1 MEHSEQEIIWPRAMD
16 RQMRKAL
23 SFSLVMVALSGCQ
36 GPLPGINGL
45 THPGRV
51 PPPPTGSY
59 QVPGSYSGATGVNAP
74 SGVKS
79 PTPATG
85 TGVAPTVGSLPS
97 GSPFVDQV
105 ASAQNQLKQ
114 ATDSA
119 RSAVM
124 QSTQN
129 LQNQVEQA
137 SARADKMG
145 AGVVQ
150 ASQILSD
157 SAMGALPPM
166 PPSASGTN
174 GSLSDQGGT
183 TFTDPNAQW
192 RKPTPR

>member
-1 MEHSEQEIIWPRAMD
+1 MEQSEQAIIWPRAMD

-45 THPGRV
+45 TQPGRV

-59 QVPGSYSGATGVNAP
+59 QVPGSYSGA
-74 SGVKS
+74 K
-79 PTPATG
+79 PATG

-119 RSAVM
+119 RAAVM

-150 ASQILSD
+150 ASQILSE
-157 SAMGALPPM
+157 SALGALPAV
-166 PPSASGTN
+166 PPSTPGATLPGTS
-174 GSLSDQGGT
+174 GSLSDQGGST
-183 TFTDPNAQW
+183 VIDPNAQW